1 MRIRMHSKLA
11 LIGTLLMYPI
21 LYYAWVKQIKNSWV
35 SVIIDRSRTISS
47 TVIKIFF
54 TLKKIDIRQA
64 RLLTSW
70 KVSLRNR

>member
-35 SVIIDRSRTISS
+35 SVLI
-47 TVIKIFF
+47 
-54 TLKKIDIRQA
+54 
-64 RLLTSW
+64 
-70 KVSLRNR
+70 N